1 MPTYATQAQCE
12 NEIEGLTVNDPAA
25 FARVIE
31 RAERDIDRAV
41 GIRPVDSVT
50 GRKFD
55 PTTMEAVQRDALMR
69 ATAAQ
74 VEFRIAM
81 GDRFFIR
88 PQHESSSGPDYSVT
102 GKLQRIG
109 PKAMEELELSGLFRL
124 STTWGGHNDS
134 DPPWHDFTHNT
145 DLARWN

>member
-1 MPTYATQAQCE
+1 MPTYATQAQCLQ
-12 NEIEGLTVNDPAA
+12 EIEGLTVNDADA
-25 FARVIE
+25 FDRVIE

-41 GIRPVDSVT
+41 GVYSVDEIT

-55 PTTMEAVQRDALMR
+55 PSTMVAVKRDGLMR

-74 VEFRIAM
+74 VEYRIAM

-88 PQHESSSGPDYSVT
+88 PQYESTSGPDYSVQ
-102 GKLQRIG
+102 GKLQRLG
-109 PKAMEELELSGLFRL
+109 PKATEELELGGFFRL
-124 STTWGGHNDS
+124 STTWGGHNES

-145 DLARWN
+145 DLSSR